1 MFEILAKL
9 LSVMDNN
16 WKGKIIGATSDGA
29 ASMMGRYEGSVTY
42 IQKEARPGF
51 VQVWCGLHQ
60 LDIVVRKTVTK
71 FFDDNFYST
80 LTGLF

>member
-51 VQVWCGLHQ
+51 VQS
-60 LDIVVRKTVTK
+60 VVR
-71 FFDDNFYST
+71 
-80 LTGLF
+80 LTPIGYCCPENCYKVL